1 MKELKD
7 IFSTNLNSLMN
18 RNGENVR
25 ILSDS
30 LAVPFSTVS
39 DWKHG
44 KKMPRSGS
52 LQKIADHYNVNISY
66 LTNDNSNNN
75 DDISSIYSRLNEKNK
90 EMIIRLIKRILD
102 NQMTKDISNDVSSIN
117 KVIED
122 EFKDIFEEIDSNIK
136 HLTSNDKEVI
146 KSLANT
152 YLSHKTKIC
161 LDFE

>member
-1 MKELKD
+1 MKELKS

-66 LTNDNSNNN
+66 LTNDNSGN
-75 DDISSIYSRLNEKNK
+75 DIDISDMYSKLSAENK
-90 EMIIRLIKRILD
+90 KIVHNLVKKVLAKQNAIKTSVNASLVGD
-102 NQMTKDISNDVSSIN
+102 NLA
-117 KVIED
+117 D
-122 EFKDIFEEIDSNIK
+122 ELKEIFEDIEANVR
-136 HLTSNDKEVI
+136 HLTSNDKVVI

-152 YLSHKTKIC
+152 YLLNKTNIR